1 MSWHLV
7 TKHDDEIEANVAAE
21 SHDHFVL
28 PPVAIVD
35 VHYTGKK
42 EITPGAYALFAVKQ
56 AVNEMT
62 KSGKKECGKEER
74 KHQWRVRTYESG

>member
-35 VHYTGKK
+35 VYYHWEKGDNAGSLR
-42 EITPGAYALFAVKQ
+42 IICCQ
-56 AVNEMT
+56 A
-62 KSGKKECGKEER
+62 SGK
-74 KHQWRVRTYESG
+74 